1 MTGTRTDAELAEG
14 FARGDEG
21 CLAEAYRRWAGL
33 VHTFA
38 GRALGDASE
47 AEDVTQEVFV
57 SAWRG
62 RAGYSPDRGSL
73 PGWLLA
79 IARRRIADALRARS
93 SRQDKARRAAGAV
106 VDRPG
111 GDPVDG
117 VVDSVL
123 VMDELCALPQPQQQI
138 LRLAFYH
145 DFTQAQIAERL
156 DLPLGTVK
164 AHVRRSL
171 GRLRMRM
178 ETDGDGAR

>member
-14 FARGDEG
+14 FARGDEA

-33 VHTFA
+33 VHTLA

-62 RAGYSPDRGSL
+62 RAGYSPARGSL
-73 PGWLLA
+73 PGWL
-79 IARRRIADALRARS
+79 IGITRRRIADALHARGNH
-93 SRQDKARRAAGAV
+93 RDKTRRAAVAV

-111 GDPVDG
+111 DDPVDG
-117 VVDSVL
+117 IVDSVL
-123 VMDELCALPQPQQQI
+123 VTDELRALPQPQQQI

-145 DFTQAQIAERL
+145 DFTQVQIAERL

-171 GRLRMRM
+171 GRLRTRM

>member
-33 VHTFA
+33 VHTLA

-62 RAGYSPDRGSL
+62 RTGYSPARGSL
-73 PGWLLA
+73 PGWL
-79 IARRRIADALRARS
+79 IGITRRRIADALQARG
-93 SRQDKARRAAGAV
+93 SRQDKARRAARAIT
-106 VDRPG
+106 DRPG
-111 GDPVDG
+111 HDPVDG
-117 VVDSVL
+117 IVDSVL
-123 VMDELCALPQPQQQI
+123 VTDELRALPQPQQQI

-145 DFTQAQIAERL
+145 DFTQVQIAERL

-171 GRLRMRM
+171 GRLRTRM
-178 ETDGDGAR
+178 EMDGDGAR